1 MIRYDHPIKVYYKD
15 IDQMGI
21 VYYSRYFEF
30 FEEAR
35 TEMLSSIG
43 LDYSNVEENGA
54 MLPVIEAHCEYK
66 KGATFSQDL
75 IVKTYIRELPK
86 VKIKFEYKICPAGS
100 DEILLTGYT
109 VHACTNLEGKPVKM
123 PKYIRKILKDK
134 LDNLWKI
141 FTQY

>member
-1 MIRYDHPIKVYYKD
+1 MIRYNHPIKVYYKD

-43 LDYSNVEENGA
+43 LDYSNIEENGA

-66 KGATFSQDL
+66 KGATFSQNL

-86 VKIKFEYKICPAGS
+86 VKIKFEYKICTAGS
-100 DEILLTGYT
+100 DGILLTGYT
-109 VHACTNLEGKPVKM
+109 VHACTNLKGKPVKM
-123 PKYIRKILKDK
+123 PKYIRKILQDK
-134 LDNLWKI
+134 LDNL
-141 FTQY
+141 

>member
-21 VYYSRYFEF
+21 VYYSRYFEY

-66 KGATFSQDL
+66 KGAMFSQDL

-134 LDNLWKI
+134 LDNL
-141 FTQY
+141 

>member
-66 KGATFSQDL
+66 KGATFSQDI

-109 VHACTNLEGKPVKM
+109 VHACTNLKGKPVKM
-123 PKYIRKILKDK
+123 PKYIRKILQDK
-134 LDNLWKI
+134 LDNL
-141 FTQY
+141 

>member
-35 TEMLSSIG
+35 TEMLSSMG

-66 KGATFSQDL
+66 KGATFSQNI

-86 VKIKFEYKICPAGS
+86 VKIKFEYEIYLADS
-100 DEILLTGYT
+100 DEILLNGYT
-109 VHACTNLEGKPVKM
+109 IHACTNLEGKPVKM
-123 PKYIRKILKDK
+123 PKYIRKILQDK
-134 LDNLWKI
+134 LDNL
-141 FTQY
+141 

>member
-21 VYYSRYFEF
+21 VYYSRYFEY

-134 LDNLWKI
+134 LDN
-141 FTQY
+141 